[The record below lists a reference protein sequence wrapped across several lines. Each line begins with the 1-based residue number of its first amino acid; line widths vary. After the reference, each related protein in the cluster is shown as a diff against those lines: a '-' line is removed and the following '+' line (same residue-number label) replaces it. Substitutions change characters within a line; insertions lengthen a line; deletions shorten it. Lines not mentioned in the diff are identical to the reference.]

1 MYPIQAISA
10 DDDEKGASCSRKKG
24 LRRSLETFLGC
35 GRKQPLHYESPT
47 PLVLAADLGKL
58 LLFGASVQ
66 FGCR

>member
-1 MYPIQAISA
+1 MMMKKEHPAQ
-10 DDDEKGASCSRKKG
+10 EKKVYEGHLKR
-24 LRRSLETFLGC
+24 FLGC